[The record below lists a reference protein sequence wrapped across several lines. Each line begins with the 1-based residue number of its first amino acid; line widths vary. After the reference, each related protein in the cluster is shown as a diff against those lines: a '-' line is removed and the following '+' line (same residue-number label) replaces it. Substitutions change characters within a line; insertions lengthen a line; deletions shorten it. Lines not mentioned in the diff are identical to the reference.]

1 MDLMKINGKIWIW
14 LYVAIFTKIVDKLVI
29 WNNKSLYNNS
39 APIIDLPSHNI
50 QKNKMIWNNYDWSS
64 GGEEW
69 TVDVKKFRE
78 MDPMEWKKG
87 LINDIMLKYINRNSN
102 ILEIGIGAG
111 RWTKILQPL
120 AKKLILVDISEKCLE
135 ICKNIFKGKNNIEYY
150 LINGKLDM
158 IKDNSIDYIWSY
170 DVFVHINPT
179 DIEKYIKDISRILK
193 PEGYAIIHHSGK
205 YSKLKTRE
213 KSFRSY
219 MDAHTFEEFIKKYK
233 MEMVEQNFSLTHLPG
248 DIISVFTKSSSKTK
262 CI

>member
-1 MDLMKINGKIWIW
+1 
-14 LYVAIFTKIVDKLVI
+14 
-29 WNNKSLYNNS
+29 
-39 APIIDLPSHNI
+39 
-50 QKNKMIWNNYDWSS
+50 
-64 GGEEW
+64 
-69 TVDVKKFRE
+69 
-78 MDPMEWKKG
+78 
-87 LINDIMLKYINRNSN
+87 
-102 ILEIGIGAG
+102 
-111 RWTKILQPL
+111 
-120 AKKLILVDISEKCLE
+120 
-135 ICKNIFKGKNNIEYY
+135 
-150 LINGKLDM
+150 M

-213 KSFRSY
+213 KSFRLY